1 MAKDQTAELDRFKQ
15 ATINTLRA
23 VSGRSDAAVGF
34 HEGASSPSFAIV
46 DGPHAMVPAPAA
58 ILQAEDRLKV
68 RTGADMAALKM
79 RYHDKAI
86 LACFVDQYPKN
97 AERHRFFEDLRYQIL
112 GAREFLGMQ
121 TNLTPAW
128 DQAAQEGPARLK
140 DESESRGNSAR
151 DNERDGALHAY
162 LRKKILGP
170 QTLSSLDVQ
179 RLEPIEKIFE
189 GELNTLWTDLLAHLN
204 HQQRF
209 AEDIQAAL
217 TLLDAL
223 TNGTKEGETQISP
236 PDETK
241 VPDQQEGEAEQN
253 SDDLDQEE
261 GDENASDEETE
272 EETDS
277 SESVTA
283 GDFVD
288 VESTDQKD
296 DTLEEDGISFAPQ
309 ASNDALTLLNCPDYR
324 IYTRAFDEVVAAQ
337 DLAERADLLL
347 LRERLDKQL
356 ATLSQTVLRLARRL
370 QRKLQARQLRRWDFD
385 LEEGLI
391 DSARLARVVID
402 PLQPLSFKQEQE
414 TEFRNTVVTLM
425 IDNSGSMRGRPIATA
440 ALCADILARTLERC
454 GVKVEILGFTTRTWN
469 GGRARLEWQKDKKPP
484 QPGRLNEVRHIIY
497 KAADEPMRRA
507 RLSLALMLREGL
519 LKENID
525 GEALI
530 WAYQR
535 LMARRE
541 QRKHLIVISDGAPVD
556 DSTHACNHALYL
568 ERHLHYVIDWI
579 ERRSPIKLRAI
590 GIGHDVT
597 RYYSRAVTI
606 VDAAQLGD
614 TLLEEISA
622 LLDEN

>member
-23 VSGRSDAAVGF
+23 VSGRPDAAVGF
-34 HEGASSPSFAIV
+34 YDGPPLESIAVV
-46 DGPHAMVPAPAA
+46 DGPHAMVPAPVAVS
-58 ILQAEDRLKV
+58 QAEDRLNV
-68 RTGADMAALKM
+68 RAGADIAALKM
-79 RYHDKAI
+79 RYHDKVT
-86 LACFVDQYPKN
+86 LAQLVEQYPEN
-97 AERHRFFEDLRYQIL
+97 ADRHHFFEDLRFQIL

-121 TNLTPAW
+121 TNLAPAW
-128 DQAAQEGPARLK
+128 DRAVQEGPARLK
-140 DESESRGNSAR
+140 DKSDSRYR

-162 LRKKILGP
+162 LRKKFLGP
-170 QTLSSLDVQ
+170 QTLSSEDVQ
-179 RLEPIEKIFE
+179 RLEPVEKIFE
-189 GELNTLWTDLLAHLN
+189 GELNSLWPDLFIHLN

-223 TNGTKEGETQISP
+223 TNDTNEGETQISQ
-236 PDETK
+236 PDEAK
-241 VPDQQEGEAEQN
+241 VPDQQEDKPEEN
-253 SDDLDQEE
+253 DDDLNQEQKDDENTPEE
-261 GDENASDEETE
+261 GSDEEDNPTE
-272 EETDS
+272 VVS
-277 SESVTA
+277 G
-283 GDFVD
+283 GDFSD
-288 VESTDQKD
+288 VESTDQND
-296 DTLEEDGISFAPQ
+296 GIQEEDEGISFAPE
-309 ASNDALTLLNCPDYR
+309 SGNDAPTLLNCPDYHV
-324 IYTRAFDEVVAAQ
+324 YTRAFDEVVAAH

-356 ATLSQTVLRLARRL
+356 ETLSQTVLRLARRL

-385 LEEGLI
+385 LEEGSI

-402 PLQPLSFKQEQE
+402 PFQPLLFKQEQE
-414 TEFRNTVVTLM
+414 KEFRNTVVTLM

-469 GGRARLEWQKDKKPP
+469 GGRARLEWQKNQKPSH
-484 QPGRLNEVRHIIY
+484 PGRLNEVRHIIY

-530 WAYQR
+530 WACQR
-535 LMARRE
+535 LMVRRE

-556 DSTHACNHALYL
+556 DATHACNHALYL
-568 ERHLHYVIDWI
+568 ERHLRYVIDWI

-622 LLDEN
+622 LFDEN